1 MENINKNKL
10 SIKFFLC
17 AKNNL
22 ISVETTN
29 DYYIRNNILK
39 KKELNTII
47 DRIYNYYKK
56 YDIRYVLKSNITE
69 NDILQNYLK
78 IRKELSKYS
87 SGLLKKREIIIFNK
101 IDVIKTEEINEKVNY
116 FKRKIKKNI
125 YKISVIQNK
134 GLINLKKILVN
145 NVHRKI

>member
-1 MENINKNKL
+1 M
-10 SIKFFLC
+10 
-17 AKNNL
+17 
-22 ISVETTN
+22 
-29 DYYIRNNILK
+29 
-39 KKELNTII
+39 
-47 DRIYNYYKK
+47 
-56 YDIRYVLKSNITE
+56 
-69 NDILQNYLK
+69 
-78 IRKELSKYS
+78 SKYS